1 MLWLETDEVLQS
13 SQKIEIHSPGPSKD
27 GSTYLQNNQSVIKQH
42 DHPQFPVHDHAVLF
56 QLSPGIL
63 HYSNKTS
70 DDAYTVSA

>member
-42 DHPQFPVHDHAVLF
+42 DHTLSFGYDHAVF
-56 QLSPGIL
+56 SSDPSSDIL
-63 HYSNKTS
+63 HLP
-70 DDAYTVSA
+70 

>member
-1 MLWLETDEVLQS
+1 MRYCIPLIHNRKYTLQGHR
-13 SQKIEIHSPGPSKD
+13 KMALLIC
-27 GSTYLQNNQSVIKQH
+27 IKQH

-70 DDAYTVSA
+70 DDAYTVSVL